1 MHQFHP
7 HRDQSRQITVA
18 DIDGLVRLLRV
29 GS

>member
-7 HRDQSRQITVA
+7 HRDQSRQITMV